1 MKDNMQ
7 NVYPLIE
14 NGQINYAR
22 AYGVLSG
29 LFIALEMG
37 TYTKEE
43 AIEHYNEIWHI
54 INDQEEHESISR
66 N

>member
-1 MKDNMQ
+1 MNDI
-7 NVYPLIE
+7 YPLIE
-14 NGQINYAR
+14 KGKINYAR

-37 TYTKEE
+37 TYTKEQ
-43 AIEHYNEIWHI
+43 AIEQYNEIWHL
-54 INDQEEHESISR
+54 INNQEERESISR

>member
-54 INDQEEHESISR
+54 INNQEERESISL